1 MVLHRVTLVALATF
15 LTAGLSSAAFAG
27 CCGWGTPAP
36 VVYATS
42 GCGGCGASVAYVQP
56 APVATW
62 GTGCGCGQSVV
73 YAAAPVVEPQIA
85 AAPIYVV
92 DQGPE
97 YSGPGIM
104 IPYRTW
110 SPAVAAAVDYPYVS
124 GGYGSEG
131 YGYGGAYHHGPR
143 YAYGQRFYGHPHHMS
158 HGWRYPHR
166 HPLDVRG

>member
-1 MVLHRVTLVALATF
+1 MSVHRVILVALATL
-15 LTAGLSSAAFAG
+15 LTSGLSSAAFAG

-56 APVATW
+56 VMPAPAPVATW

-73 YAAAPVVEPQIA
+73 YAEAPVVEPQIA

-110 SPAVAAAVDYPYVS
+110 SPAVPAAIDYPYVS
-124 GGYGSEG
+124 GGYG
-131 YGYGGAYHHGPR
+131 YGYGGSYHHGLR
-143 YAYGQRFYGHPHHMS
+143 YAYGPRSYGHPHHWW
-158 HGWRYPHR
+158 HYPHH
-166 HPLDVRG
+166 HPLGVRG